1 MAKESGDEKYTDP
14 ELREQMRE
22 EVKAPETRAAGQG
35 SGRLASRNSSTRSTR
50 DKAAA
55 TNKGERNESQKHFKM
70 WADEEWQTE
79 EGEAKARDGDEIAHY
94 LPKKAWE
101 NMSNEEKR
109 ATGQR
114 KREGSRKREQY
125 VPNTE
130 EAKEARKGSPV
141 SLIEGATTT

>member
-1 MAKESGDEKYTDP
+1 
-14 ELREQMRE
+14 
-22 EVKAPETRAAGQG
+22 
-35 SGRLASRNSSTRSTR
+35 
-50 DKAAA
+50 
-55 TNKGERNESQKHFKM
+55 
-70 WADEEWQTE
+70 
-79 EGEAKARDGDEIAHY
+79 
-94 LPKKAWE
+94 
-101 NMSNEEKR
+101 MSNEEKR